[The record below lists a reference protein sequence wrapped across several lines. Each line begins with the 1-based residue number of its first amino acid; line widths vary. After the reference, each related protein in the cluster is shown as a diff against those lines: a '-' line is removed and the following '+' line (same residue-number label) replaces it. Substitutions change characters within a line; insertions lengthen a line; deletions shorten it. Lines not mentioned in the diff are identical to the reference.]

1 MDSPYEL
8 RFLGMNEKDLYGR
21 SEGDVTYPGLL
32 SLVTVHS
39 SGRININTAP
49 KYVLMALDPRI
60 DRTVADRIIER
71 RISKPFKKV
80 EDLVLVEGVTFD
92 ILYRI
97 KGILDVR
104 SRFFRIR
111 ESVKVGDVETT
122 LEVIYD
128 RDTGK
133 VVYKRLF

>member
-1 MDSPYEL
+1 
-8 RFLGMNEKDLYGR
+8 
-21 SEGDVTYPGLL
+21 
-32 SLVTVHS
+32 
-39 SGRININTAP
+39 
-49 KYVLMALDPRI
+49 MALDPRI